1 MIVAIFGDVHGNLL
15 AMYELC
21 AIWQKESKEHIDLVL
36 QTGDM
41 GLWSSSDQMNKAT
54 KKHYKKDKSELAP
67 EGLASAAYLS
77 GKRTAPIDT
86 WFCHGNHENF
96 PLLVDNEGQA
106 VDPAGRIIFLATGL
120 VREFCKEKDVLR
132 VAALGGMEYRFGKF
146 PMPSNERVQKYL
158 HPPSLERLQKSTGH
172 LTVESGQVDVLLLHD
187 APLNKGLRNKFPTG
201 SKRLT
206 ELIEA
211 MQPRFAFYGHY
222 DDPPEPFYIGSTFCA
237 GTNFARA
244 KRIPNHDGAMGIL
257 RTDQWVFQFVKPAIN
272 NDILHFDM

>member
-1 MIVAIFGDVHGNLL
+1 VIVAIFGDVHGNLPG
-15 AMYELC
+15 MYELC
-21 AIWQKESKEHIDLVL
+21 KSWQQDKYEHIDLVL

-41 GLWSSSDQMNKAT
+41 GLWSSFDQMDKAT
-54 KKHYKKDKSELAP
+54 KKHYKKDESELAP
-67 EGLASAAYLS
+67 EGLAPKGLASAAYLS
-77 GKRTAPIDT
+77 GKKTAPIET

-96 PLLVDNEGQA
+96 LLLADKEGQA
-106 VDPAGRIIFLATGL
+106 VDPVGRIIFLATGS

-158 HPPSLERLQKSTGH
+158 HPPSLESLQKSTGH
-172 LTVESGQVDVLLLHD
+172 LTVEIGQVDVLLLHD

-211 MQPRFAFYGHY
+211 MQPRFAFFGHY

-237 GTNFARA
+237 GTNFAGAR
-244 KRIPNHDGAMGIL
+244 RIPNHDGAMGIL
-257 RTDQWVFQFVKPAIN
+257 RTDKWEFHFVEP
-272 NDILHFDM
+272 